1 MMRVLWCADAVAA
14 AQTAAEIVARQVRG
28 RPASVLGLP
37 TGESALAIYDR
48 LAALAEA
55 GLVSFRAVTSFN
67 LDEYVGLAGDHPA
80 SYRAY
85 MDRHFARRLDVAPG
99 RVHVPAGDA
108 ADLDGACRAYEAAIV
123 EAGGW
128 DLAVLGLGRNGHI
141 AFNEPGS
148 APDSRTRV
156 VELAGETRAANA
168 ARFPSPEPVPTRAVT
183 VGVGTILEARSILL
197 VAAGAGKQAALSALL
212 KGGVDSAWPATQLW
226 RHDDVTVIADAA
238 LRPPA

>member
-28 RPASVLGLP
+28 RPESVLGLP
-37 TGESALAIYDR
+37 TGESAVAMYDR

-55 GLVSFRAVTSFN
+55 GLVSFGAVTSFN
-67 LDEYVGLAGDHPA
+67 LDEYVGLAGDHPS

-85 MDRHFARRLDVAPG
+85 MDRHFVPRLDVAPE

-108 ADLDGACRAYEAAIV
+108 VDLRRACRAYEAAILD
-123 EAGGW
+123 AGGW

-148 APDSRTRV
+148 APNSRTRV
-156 VELAGETRAANA
+156 VELSDETRATNA
-168 ARFPSPEPVPTRAVT
+168 ALFPPSEPVPARAVT
-183 VGVGTILEARSILL
+183 VGVGTILAARSILL
-197 VAAGAGKQAALSALL
+197 VAAGAGKQAALAALL
-212 KGGVDSAWPATQLW
+212 KGGVESAWPATQLW

-238 LRPPA
+238 LRPPV